1 MMLKKIPVDPFLT
14 ARVNGDI
21 QTLCSARGRGQW
33 GYTALLPSA
42 LGKGQRGYTAKLR
55 SALDKGQ
62 WGFFLT
68 SLTVQTV
75 GTFESCIPK
84 KKLTTKSAI
93 YLKHQQN

>member
-1 MMLKKIPVDPFLT
+1 MTLLRSAQCKGQRGYTDL
-14 ARVNGDI
+14 
-21 QTLCSARGRGQW
+21 LCSAQGRGQW

-42 LGKGQRGYTAKLR
+42 VGKGQRGYTAKLR

-75 GTFESCIPK
+75 YIIELK
-84 KKLTTKSAI
+84 VANYYALAKSQ
-93 YLKHQQN
+93 L